1 MWVKAPIDSASSERA
16 VSHTRLRFEVIASV
30 SISFTKVSPDIPY
43 QLSVVMQNRKN
54 PNAPPQ
60 QHRQRVKLKAKD
72 SKEKLKTYDKP
83 VAIRKPQS
91 TRRLEHTKDVVGS
104 YRKDKSKSKGGS
116 SKGPAAALPS
126 APKASQKGS
135 KHGKPPSHKQR
146 KQHSG

>member
-1 MWVKAPIDSASSERA
+1 MFVVQRA

-30 SISFTKVSPDIPY
+30 SISFTKVSP
-43 QLSVVMQNRKN
+43 
-54 PNAPPQ
+54 
-60 QHRQRVKLKAKD
+60 RVKLKAKD

-104 YRKDKSKSKGGS
+104 YRK
-116 SKGPAAALPS
+116 

-146 KQHSG
+146 KQHSGKKADSNGEFSHISAYFDRQYTVVCAHIRISRKR